1 MSARLSVVKEGR
13 RVDAVL
19 FDLDGTLLDP
29 FEGITRCYQHALER
43 LGRPVPDAKELAW
56 CIGPPLRENL
66 KQILATDDPALVER
80 GVALFRERFD
90 AVGWSETR
98 PYPGALEALD
108 RLRAAGLRLFL
119 ATAKPQVFTDRTVR
133 RFGLLDRLEAAHGA
147 SLDAALDDKAV
158 LVRHLLASRGI
169 PPARAVM
176 VGDRRHD
183 VRAALENGVAV
194 IGATWG
200 YGSREELLLAGAL
213 RFCASPSELPEAILG
228 EP

>member
-1 MSARLSVVKEGR
+1 VSAPRAGA
-13 RVDAVL
+13 RVEAVL

-43 LGRPVPDAKELAW
+43 LGRAVPEARELAW

-66 KQILATDDPALVER
+66 RKILATDDPALVER

-108 RLRAAGLRLFL
+108 ALRGAGLRLFL
-119 ATAKPQVFTDRTVR
+119 ATAKPQVFTDRTVA
-133 RFGLLDRLEAAHGA
+133 RFGLDRRLEAAHGA

-158 LVRHLLASRGI
+158 LVRRLLADRGVA
-169 PPARAVM
+169 PERAVM

-183 VRAALENGVAV
+183 VRAALENGLAV

-200 YGSREELLLAGAL
+200 YGSREELTDAGARRL
-213 RFCASPSELPEAILG
+213 CESPTHLAAAILDA
-228 EP
+228 

>member
-1 MSARLSVVKEGR
+1 VSGPPPPRGR
-13 RVDAVL
+13 VEAVL
-19 FDLDGTLLDP
+19 LDLDGTLLDP

-43 LGRPVPDAKELAW
+43 LSRPVVDAKALSW

-66 KQILATDDPALVER
+66 RKILETEDAALVER

-108 RLRAAGLRLFL
+108 ALRAAGLRLFL
-119 ATAKPQVFTDRTVR
+119 ATAKPQVFTDRTVA
-133 RFGLLDRLEAAHGA
+133 RFGLDRRLEAAHGA

-158 LVRHLLASRGI
+158 LVRRLLKERGVD
-169 PPARAVM
+169 PARAVM

-183 VRAALENGVAV
+183 VRAGLENGLAV
-194 IGATWG
+194 LGATWG
-200 YGSREELLLAGAL
+200 YGSREELREAGAL
-213 RFCASPSELPEAILG
+213 SLCDAPGDLPAAILG
-228 EP
+228 TP